1 MPLRARGH
9 GDADESPVGVNHM
22 IHMTLVTWT
31 PYKWVVGTSD
41 GHIWR
46 CMVRRCGGWHLA

>member
-1 MPLRARGH
+1 MPPRARGH